1 MKLKGKSGTSWPHR
15 GERWVSGRMLKS
27 LRTFQC
33 TDLKRTSRLIACQ
46 QQHPGRGWR
55 PQPPAGSRLGPRPAT
70 ALCVLS
76 NLEQGAAL
84 AQSGAGDWLR
94 VLGPMPLPTLSTQVG
109 FLRRRADRAYPWVAG
124 AVRSAPMFS
133 LGQGLRT
140 DTKLLGR
147 GDPTI
152 IDSGPWVSRELQ
164 RSWRDGTTLVE

>member
-1 MKLKGKSGTSWPHR
+1 MRELAYGYHSKLFFNMFLFNCITNLHLWPYYYFPLFCICGHWTSGRRRDLAKAVHWEPGFVKFPAVCTPHKGKWSLRERAGQAWPHR

-76 NLEQGAAL
+76 NLE
-84 AQSGAGDWLR
+84 
-94 VLGPMPLPTLSTQVG
+94 
-109 FLRRRADRAYPWVAG
+109 
-124 AVRSAPMFS
+124 
-133 LGQGLRT
+133 
-140 DTKLLGR
+140 
-147 GDPTI
+147 
-152 IDSGPWVSRELQ
+152 
-164 RSWRDGTTLVE
+164 